1 MVFIYIIVFQE
12 DSKRGSAVGRWVG
25 RICGVIIICF
35 MTLACLNSVSVF
47 GLLFSLFLTGFIMIN
62 ISIYIIIILTAI
74 VMVIIFLYM

>member
-1 MVFIYIIVFQE
+1 
-12 DSKRGSAVGRWVG
+12 
-25 RICGVIIICF
+25 